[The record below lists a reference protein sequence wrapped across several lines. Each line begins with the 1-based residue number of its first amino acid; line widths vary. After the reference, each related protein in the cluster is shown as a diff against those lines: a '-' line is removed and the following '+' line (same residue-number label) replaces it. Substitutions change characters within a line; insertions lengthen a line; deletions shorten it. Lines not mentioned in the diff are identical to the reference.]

1 MIKVKTFTSQLKIFH
16 TRNELLELD
25 QVVNDFIASGAVRK
39 VISVSDSITSGESG
53 EAIGIIRVV
62 TYEAP
67 GEKNREKV
75 LEKMEKR
82 LKDWGSDI
90 EKFRGKTDEFGTKA
104 RGKIHDQVEDLRA
117 KQELAR
123 QKLQELRKAG
133 GEAWEDLR
141 AGAESAMNDLRKAL
155 EKVRKKREE

>member
-25 QVVNDFIASGAVRK
+25 QVVNDFIASTGVRK
-39 VISVSDSITSGESG
+39 VISVSDTVTSGEG
-53 EAIGIIRVV
+53 GGAIGIIRVV
-62 TYEAP
+62 TYEDS

-75 LEKMEKR
+75 LAKMEQKLR
-82 LKDWGSDI
+82 DWSGDI
-90 EKFRGKTDEFGTKA
+90 EKFRGKTDEFGSKA
-104 RGKIHDQVEDLRA
+104 RGKIQEQVEDLRD

-123 QKLQELRKAG
+123 RKLQEMKKAG

-141 AGAESAMNDLRKAL
+141 TGAESAMDDLKKAVEKLRK
-155 EKVRKKREE
+155 RREE

>member
-25 QVVNDFIASGAVRK
+25 QVVNDFIAAGGVRK
-39 VISVSDSITSGESG
+39 VISVSDSITSGEG
-53 EAIGIIRVV
+53 GGAIGIIRVV
-62 TYEAP
+62 TYEES

-75 LEKMEKR
+75 LAKMEQKLR
-82 LKDWGSDI
+82 DWGGDI
-90 EKFRGKTDEFGTKA
+90 EKFRGKTDELGSKA
-104 RGKIHDQVEDLRA
+104 REKIQGQVEDLRA

-123 QKLQELRKAG
+123 RKLQEMKKTG

-141 AGAESAMNDLRKAL
+141 AGAERAMDDLRKAV
-155 EKVRKKREE
+155 ENVIKKREK